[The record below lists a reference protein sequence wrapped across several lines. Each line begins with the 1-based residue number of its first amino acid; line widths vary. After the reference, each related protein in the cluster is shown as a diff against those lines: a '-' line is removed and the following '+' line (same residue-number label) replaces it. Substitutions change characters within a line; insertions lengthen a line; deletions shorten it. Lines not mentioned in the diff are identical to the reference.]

1 MTKKPAPQIL
11 AEGRA
16 ANFALDMLHPH
27 FERLR
32 DSAIARLQAAQ
43 RDGSLTIDLAI
54 SVACELNTLDDLAG
68 KLDRSVL
75 SARQLQEKLHNQKG
89 A

>member
-1 MTKKPAPQIL
+1 MTKKPPEQVL
-11 AEGRA
+11 SEGRTSHY
-16 ANFALDMLHPH
+16 ALNLLEPH
-27 FERLR
+27 FEHLR
-32 DSAIARLQAAQ
+32 GLAIARLQAAQ
-43 RDGSLTIDLAI
+43 RAGNLTIDLALA
-54 SVACELNTLDDLAG
+54 VACELNTLDDLAG